1 MRPWIA
7 LFGLLFQ
14 LLLPLVHPA
23 VAVAGHAAVPA
34 DAVLLC
40 TAQGIVAHAADADG
54 DGERFACPDCDLAL
68 PPLAPPPD
76 ARAVAMAPTFAAR
89 AEVPRPAWPG
99 DRSQPHPHPGNPRAP
114 PPPV

>member
-23 VAVAGHAAVPA
+23 AALAGHAAVPA
-34 DAVLLC
+34 DAIVLC
-40 TAQGIVAHAADADG
+40 TAQGITVHTPDAQDG
-54 DGERFACPDCDLAL
+54 DARFACPDCDQAL
-68 PPLAPPPD
+68 PPLAPPPQ
-76 ARAVAMAPTFAAR
+76 AGAAALAPTFAAR

-99 DRSQPHPHPGNPRAP
+99 ERSQPHPHPGNPRGP
-114 PPPV
+114 PPSA